1 MFYEN
6 PQEFYKVDGY
16 RLICYDSNKNS
27 LFREFLIKNIKFHK
41 ELLRM
46 HSNAPWS
53 KNSFGKLIPKILFAN
68 KKHEY
73 ENS

>member
-6 PQEFYKVDGY
+6 PQEFYKDDDF
-16 RLICYDSNKNS
+16 RLICYDSNKNL

-46 HSNAPWS
+46 HSNAPRSKKFIWEINS
-53 KNSFGKLIPKILFAN
+53 KNFICKQ
-68 KKHEY
+68 KKWIWI
-73 ENS
+73 